1 MSRTSNRETLR
12 KLFRAYQDQH
22 GNEPASTQQACAW
35 AIKNRLYVPKPV
47 NIVAKMASEMS
58 EALSD
63 ERGRDGH
70 RKNLARR
77 ANVNGQTTML
87 WGRVDDQPREF
98 VEAAVQDWRK
108 QIAGECT
115 IVKRTLD
122 HRQTVKPDEET
133 IPFSFNFENDVAED
147 EQGDDESGEKAA

>member
-1 MSRTSNRETLR
+1 MSVSNRECLR
-12 KLFRAYQDQH
+12 RLFRQYQESH
-22 GNEPASTQQACAW
+22 GNQPASTQEVADW
-35 AIKNRLYVPKPV
+35 AIKNRLYVPRPV
-47 NIVAKMASEMS
+47 NVVAKVASEIS
-58 EALSD
+58 EALSE

-87 WGRVDDQPREF
+87 WGRVDDQSREF

-115 IVKRTLD
+115 IVARTLT
-122 HRQTVKPDEET
+122 HRHRVRPDEET
-133 IPFSFNFENDVAED
+133 IPFSFNFEMDVAED
-147 EQGDDESGEKAA
+147 EQGDEEAPDKAA